1 MNKVYEFVGGAFN
14 GEIFSA
20 EDAYRLHGICGSG
33 YSSDWSQERECGACV
48 PRVELDNELQFKGY
62 LGPMWDG
69 TRRINGE
76 KVYVLRYET
85 QEVYDMLSH

>member
-1 MNKVYEFVGGAFN
+1 MKKIYQFVGGAFN
-14 GEIFSA
+14 GEKLSA
-20 EDAYRLHGICGSG
+20 EEAERLHGICGSG
-33 YSSDWSQERECGACV
+33 YNMDWSQEREHGACV
-48 PRVELDNELQFKGY
+48 PRAELDNELQFKGY